1 MKKLSENSAATLPS
15 ELKLLVKEVT
25 TLFGDVIRTELGVK
39 DFNRIEKIRE
49 RMAGLRGKSQD
60 ESVAA
65 LKKTLQTFDQM
76 NSPALHGVATS
87 FTLMLELMNVC
98 ENAYRSHRLASRV
111 YPDLTEMNKPE
122 AIVYVL
128 TAHPTEAR
136 SPQNIAVFHQIQLV
150 LISTLNREDTH
161 LTSTDRLTLTHLLN
175 VAWRTSIVRNRA
187 PKVKDEAEHIY
198 STLFRDDV
206 LFSLLDMSHERAPI
220 QLRSWVGGDK
230 DGHPGVNEIVMLQSL
245 TISRNKV
252 VQLIHRLLGD
262 VRATLDYFP
271 SKKLHIHLVKLNKSL
286 SGLKSIKA
294 SDAKKVI
301 LFRAATA
308 VFNQLYVET
317 VGETHPSLKRTQQLF
332 ELFPGLVVPLELR
345 ESSDILM
352 LKQKGLSQL
361 AIDKMLRAIE
371 KISKGGSARWYAR
384 SFIISMAEKLEHI
397 EAAAQKQIDVFGGI
411 VLPVVPLFEES
422 SSLAE
427 SDQIIAQMIQ
437 VPRLKKAI
445 RELWNNKVEM
455 MVGYS
460 DSSKESGVLASR
472 LSIAEALPRLEK
484 VCLKHKT
491 TPVFFHGSGGSIDR
505 GGGSVEDQT
514 AWWPKSALSLYKVT
528 IQGEMVERSLSSPT
542 IARGQL
548 EHILE
553 SISVGLAQKKKF
565 TPNHTLEEFAKNITG
580 FYRQKIT
587 DPEFLNSVEKVTP
600 YSYLNLLKIGS
611 RPSKRASTLQVSG
624 LRAIP
629 WILCW
634 TQTRVLFPTWWGAGS
649 AWQMM
654 NPSQKADL
662 KKSFVKQPVF
672 TSYVKALGFTLAK
685 IEMSIWQTYVQ
696 RSALSEAA
704 KVKLIAEFQTEY
716 KKTISFYKELT
727 GQKQL
732 MWFKPWLAESIYLR
746 SPMIHPLN
754 LLQIIA
760 EERKDANLLRVTVT
774 GISSGMMTTG

>member
-1 MKKLSENSAATLPS
+1 MKKISKNSSALLPA

-25 TLFGDVIRTELGVK
+25 TLFGDVIRSELGAAAFK
-39 DFNRIEKIRE
+39 RIEKIRE
-49 RMAGLRGKSQD
+49 NMALLRGKSQAV
-60 ESVAA
+60 SVAM
-65 LKKTLQTFDQM
+65 LKKTLHTFDQLK
-76 NSPALHGVATS
+76 SEDLHAIATS
-87 FTLMLELMNVC
+87 FTLMLEIMNVC
-98 ENAYRSHRLASRV
+98 ENAYRSHRLSSRV
-111 YPDLTEMNKPE
+111 YPNIDRLNKPE

-136 SPQNIAVFHQIQLV
+136 SPQNIAVFHQIQHV
-150 LISTLNREDTH
+150 LISTLQHEDTH

-198 STLFRDDV
+198 STLFRDEV
-206 LFSLLDMSHERAPI
+206 LFSLLDMSQERAPI

-230 DGHPGVNEIVMLQSL
+230 DGHPGVNEVVMLQSFS
-245 TISRNKV
+245 ISRLKV
-252 VQLIHRLLGD
+252 IQTVQRLLTE
-262 VRATLDYFP
+262 VRKTLDYFP
-271 SKKLHIHLVKLNKSL
+271 SKKLHAHLMKLNKKL
-286 SGLKSIKA
+286 SNLKTIRA

-301 LFRAATA
+301 LFRAEAA
-308 VFNQLYVET
+308 VFNQAYVDM
-317 VGETHPSLKRTQQLF
+317 VGETHPSLKRIQQLF

-352 LKQKGLSQL
+352 LKQKGFSQL
-361 AIDKMLRAIE
+361 AIDKMLREIA
-371 KISKGGSARWYAR
+371 KISKGGSPRWYAR

-397 EAAAQKQIDVFGGI
+397 EAAAQKQIDVFGTI

-422 SSLAE
+422 ISLAE

-437 VPRLKKAI
+437 VPRLKTAI
-445 RELWNNKVEM
+445 RDLWNNRVEM

-484 VCLKHKT
+484 VCLKHKVR
-491 TPVFFHGSGGSIDR
+491 PVFFHGSGGSIDR

-553 SISVGLAQKKKF
+553 SISVGLSHKKKF
-565 TPNHTLEEFAKNITG
+565 TPNKTLDAFAKHITE
-580 FYRQKIT
+580 FYRQKIN
-587 DPEFLNSVEKVTP
+587 DPAFLNSVEKVTP

-611 RPSKRASTLQVSG
+611 RPAKRASALQVSG

-654 NPSQKADL
+654 KPLQKSDL
-662 KKSFVKQPVF
+662 KKSYKNQPVF
-672 TSYVKALGFTLAK
+672 TSFIKALGFTLAK
-685 IEMSIWQTYVQ
+685 VEMPIWQTYVQ
-696 RSALSEAA
+696 RSTLNENA
-704 KVKLIAEFQTEY
+704 KKDLIAEFQDEF
-716 KKTISFYKELT
+716 KKTITFYQELT
-727 GQKQL
+727 GHKQL
-732 MWFKPWLAESIYLR
+732 MWFKPWLGESIYLR